1 MSDNFDL
8 RKYLVQNKATA
19 NSRLVKEENNETW
32 IQIAGFISTRG
43 AISKPGYKV
52 TDFTGDLAKMKDTV
66 QNMIDADQIS
76 ERMEHV
82 YTDSKVVAFLD
93 FDESFVYFVKK
104 GAFPGPIDDMFVYAI
119 EDYVDQGIELS
130 ENKLTAKPA
139 TEPVTKPGTTP
150 KTTPRRRSV
159 PNPSTSPT
167 PAPKAM
173 AEGSTIIDKIVD
185 RYKKSLG
192 EVNEADY
199 NKILDPE
206 TLGKLKGSVSK
217 RIQDK
222 NPMQIA
228 MQMQQLAGQ
237 VLQLEKGNEDLLEQ
251 LAYDVVYEA
260 YPYLKA
266 NESVIEIDAKIVP
279 QSQVKDALRPN
290 SPDEEDIDELDAEE
304 QAEMLEDAKKRRLI
318 NAITQGASTFSKSAH
333 YVQQEYIDIVGGEG
347 TSDKYRDLMQ
357 AALDMID
364 YIVASGMDGQMG
376 GSGLEESSTGA
387 ESVFYDFEKE
397 KWIIK
402 ARAIVFPVLVLEIVK
417 GMYEIIG
424 LFGFDDLERG
434 EKVVSKVDRLE
445 SEPKDI
451 AYGQLIA
458 KNLQGLINSLDP
470 NVTPEERDDFLQDI
484 YKLPSSDFV
493 KLITNIINGKV
504 PGEQRKELKNLFL
517 QMRQDKTAD
526 AADDALLER
535 LESLI
540 FKVDSRLQNLLLEV
554 SIEDLKTQFVD
565 TDKVSEKDFKEVVDA
580 VGNKSAYA
588 TWLVK
593 KVADGL
599 IKGEDIYKYK
609 DYFMVFD
616 RQKRKYP
623 KQDINQ
629 YKTQQDLDTF
639 VKTSIDLKKTEEED
653 PSQQKGVSKEDKY
666 KQFYIGS
673 VEGFNVY
680 KIPENRQDLY
690 GTSCELG
697 SGTQWCTATGKTRA
711 HYDTYTKQ
719 GPLYIFIKPG
729 SDEKYQFHYE
739 SKQFM
744 DKNDRPVI

>member
-8 RKYLVQNKATA
+8 RKYLA
-19 NSRLVKEENNETW
+19 
-32 IQIAGFISTRG
+32 
-43 AISKPGYKV
+43 
-52 TDFTGDLAKMKDTV
+52 
-66 QNMIDADQIS
+66 
-76 ERMEHV
+76 
-82 YTDSKVVAFLD
+82 
-93 FDESFVYFVKK
+93 
-104 GAFPGPIDDMFVYAI
+104 
-119 EDYVDQGIELS
+119 
-130 ENKLTAKPA
+130 ENKSTAKPA
-139 TEPVTKPGTTP
+139 TEPVTKPGTAP
-150 KTTPRRRSV
+150 KTTPRRRST

-173 AEGSTIIDKIVD
+173 VEGSSIINKIVN
-185 RYKKSLG
+185 RYKKSLE

-237 VLQLEKGNEDLLEQ
+237 VLQLERGNEDLLEQ

-290 SPDEEDIDELDAEE
+290 SPGEEDIDELDAEE

-364 YIVASGMDGQMG
+364 YMVASGMDGQM
-376 GSGLEESSTGA
+376 SSSSLEQSSTGA

-402 ARAIVFPVLVLEIVK
+402 ARAVVFPVLVLEIVK

-434 EKVVSKVDRLE
+434 EKVVSRVDKLE

-493 KLITNIINGKV
+493 KLITDIINGKV
-504 PGEQRKELKNLFL
+504 SGEQRKQLKNLFL

-540 FKVDSRLQNLLLEV
+540 FKVDNRLQTLLLEV

-565 TDKVSEKDFKEVVDA
+565 AGKVSEKDFKEIVDA

-653 PSQQKGVSKEDKY
+653 PSQRKGVSKEDKY

-680 KIPENRQDLY
+680 KIPQNREDLY